1 MRLVQVLIPEGNRSA
16 VLDALDEEGIDYAV
30 FDEVGRGDFEA
41 MVQFPVPPGGVE
53 PVLEDLVGAG
63 IREDSY
69 TIVMPTETV
78 VSQRLSAL
86 VERFPG
92 LRISR
97 EELYARAEE
106 LAPANSTFFAFL
118 LLSTVIAT
126 TGLLLNSAATI
137 IGAMVV
143 APLMGPAISA
153 SVGTIL
159 DDPRMARR
167 GVVLQVVGLVAAIA
181 TAALM
186 GWLLQR
192 TILVPPEL
200 DITTIPQIA
209 ERTSPNVLSL
219 VLALGSGLAGS
230 ISIMRGSGSTLVG
243 VAIAVAL
250 VPPAATAGLGL
261 AFGPPG
267 VAVAATVLV
276 VVNLLAI
283 NVSALGLFY
292 LAGFKPLDAEQ
303 FEGVRASVFS
313 RIAVIMTAIAVL
325 SLALGA
331 VTWTTYQTQSF
342 EQRVTDDLREGFG
355 EADIEGVELLS
366 VAVEYEPI
374 DLVLDDEP
382 QVNVLVGIPRDETA
396 PPDLAQRW
404 DDQLSAEFD
413 RDLVVRVAFVEEQLS
428 EGNVTGS
435 EPATGDGA
443 TFGGGLSLRPGA
455 SNDGQSAIPV
465 RTPGDSG
472 AAPGRPSVDRTVWVP
487 SLLCQ

>member
-1 MRLVQVLIPEGNRSA
+1 MRLVQVLIPEGNRSP

-53 PVLEDLVGAG
+53 PVLEDLVTAG

-78 VSQRLSAL
+78 VSQRLSTL

-106 LAPANSTFFAFL
+106 LAPANSTFFAFI

-126 TGLLLNSAATI
+126 TGLLLDSAATI

-159 DDPRMARR
+159 DEPEMARR
-167 GVVLQVVGLVAAIA
+167 GVALQAAGLVAAVL
-181 TAALM
+181 TAAVM

-192 TILVPPEL
+192 TILLPPGL

-209 ERTSPNVLSL
+209 ERTSPNFLSL
-219 VLALGSGLAGS
+219 FLALGSGIAGS

-250 VPPAATAGLGL
+250 VPPAATAGLGI
-261 AFGPPG
+261 AFGLPP
-267 VAVAATVLV
+267 VALAAAVLV

-283 NVSALGLFY
+283 NVSALVLFY
-292 LAGFKPLDAEQ
+292 LAGFKPLDAGR

-313 RIAVIMTAIAVL
+313 RIAVIAIAIAVL
-325 SLALGA
+325 SLGLGA

-342 EQRVTDDLREGFG
+342 EQRVTDELEQRFD

-366 VAVEYEPI
+366 VGVDYEPI
-374 DLVLDDEP
+374 DLLLGDQP
-382 QVNVLVGIPRDETA
+382 RVNVLVGLPRDATA
-396 PPDLAQRW
+396 PPGLAQRW
-404 DDQLSAEFD
+404 DDQLTAEFD
-413 RDLVVRVAFVEEQLS
+413 REMVVRVGFVEEQVS
-428 EGNVTGS
+428 EGPAAGS
-435 EPATGDGA
+435 EPLTGDG
-443 TFGGGLSLRPGA
+443 TIFGDGTAPGPDAPGA
-455 SNDGQSAIPV
+455 
-465 RTPGDSG
+465 RR
-472 AAPGRPSVDRTVWVP
+472 APTVGRSST
-487 SLLCQ
+487 